1 MRFNR
6 YFHFLM
12 NLYCCYFESDCP
24 FIDKFQEVANYF
36 ILILYPL
43 DINNNFLRTES
54 FIAKYDIEYL

>member
-1 MRFNR
+1 
-6 YFHFLM
+6 M